1 MDKYK
6 VTIKLEKTPDKSQE
20 NTDIIYNNS
29 ELIEK
34 YLTRKDYFTTKEVKL
49 VLSKGQEEVINAIEK
64 NNRVIIRKDRGVGLS
79 TVINA
84 VIACELIKSK
94 PINII
99 LFSENR
105 HLNYNSSKTII
116 NNVNILIKSLGL
128 NIKFNTKQ
136 ESYIELSNGNT
147 IEFKHSSSLYS
158 FYRTKRTTTLTLS
171 DFKLYSEKYWIIF
184 DEAAFF
190 KTGDVIYKEMN
201 DVFPNSKITI
211 MSTQN
216 GMDNLFF
223 PIYILGDK
231 SGFFKVNFQFFKAH
245 KSLLENIMKIDK
257 ISNIEFFKSFT
268 DIFFINDSTNLS
280 SDIITDLIKP
290 YLLSGEIFTLSD
302 MIELIKSNKIVE
314 LK

>member
-1 MDKYK
+1 
-6 VTIKLEKTPDKSQE
+6 
-20 NTDIIYNNS
+20 
-29 ELIEK
+29 
-34 YLTRKDYFTTKEVKL
+34 
-49 VLSKGQEEVINAIEK
+49 
-64 NNRVIIRKDRGVGLS
+64 
-79 TVINA
+79 
-84 VIACELIKSK
+84 
-94 PINII
+94 
-99 LFSENR
+99 
-105 HLNYNSSKTII
+105 
-116 NNVNILIKSLGL
+116 
-128 NIKFNTKQ
+128 
-136 ESYIELSNGNT
+136 
-147 IEFKHSSSLYS
+147 
-158 FYRTKRTTTLTLS
+158 
-171 DFKLYSEKYWIIF
+171 
-184 DEAAFF
+184 
-190 KTGDVIYKEMN
+190 
-201 DVFPNSKITI
+201 